1 MTIINYYGLSMMT
14 LVKFIYKILVW
25 QLRFNLVHSIY
36 EFFHFIIW
44 EYGVNNNTGES
55 INSWIN

>member
-1 MTIINYYGLSMMT
+1 MKT
-14 LVKFIYKILVW
+14 LVKFIYEILVW
-25 QLRFNLVHSIY
+25 QLHFNLVHSIY

-55 INSWIN
+55 INNWIN